1 MISLKFESEYLLLP
15 FLFNVVVGVL
25 LHYHPSVA
33 AYFLRVQYFILYYI
47 ILFLNKKIKSS
58 FGEIKCNNTEK
69 ILTFLIFKLVST
81 LSNSML

>member
-1 MISLKFESEYLLLP
+1 MLWLVFFYTTTHQLP
-15 FLFNVVVGVL
+15 VTSYVYN
-25 LHYHPSVA
+25 
-33 AYFLRVQYFILYYI
+33 ILYYI

-58 FGEIKCNNTEK
+58 FGEIKWNAPNTEK